1 MFKQVILSLKFTA
14 AAFISLSITLG
25 IGYTGYKVYNLIPT
39 KHHIQIANN
48 IHSSAFTKNSSD
60 KYNPIVKLHLFLE
73 EGEGYCSG
81 TVLDATHLLTAAHCT
96 PGLIVDKTYATDST
110 ETTHVNITDY
120 HSNFRADYSILI
132 GDFAKFNVLPAV
144 LESPVAVDLVGSV
157 VATCG
162 YPMGQKALACANARI
177 VSPMDSSML
186 GVGEMYPGMSGGP
199 VLVSIPL
206 VGVIV
211 VAVNTGTWGQGGLGS
226 VAALVF
232 SPLIG
237 ITAL

>member
-1 MFKQVILSLKFTA
+1 MFKQVILSLKFTT
-14 AAFISLSITLG
+14 AAFISLLITLG
-25 IGYTGYKVYNLIPT
+25 IGYAGYKVYNLIPT
-39 KHHIQIANN
+39 KHHAQIANN
-48 IHSSAFTKNSSD
+48 INSSAFTNNSSN

-110 ETTHVNITDY
+110 ESAHVNITDY

-144 LESPVAVDLVGSV
+144 LGSPIAVDLVGSV

-162 YPMGQKALACANARI
+162 YPMGQKQLICAKAKI
-177 VSPMDSSML
+177 VSPMDSGIL
-186 GVGEMYPGMSGGP
+186 AVGEMYAGMSGGP
-199 VLVSIPL
+199 VLVEVPL
-206 VGVIV
+206 LGPTI
-211 VAVNTGTWGQGGLGS
+211 VAVNTGTWGQGGFS
-226 VAALVF
+226 AAALFF
-232 SPLIG
+232 SPLVG